1 MRRVVHGLKRRGSG
15 CRLPKSPK
23 TGIKEPQSR
32 SESRGVLRK
41 CSSSWL
47 LKSLDG
53 SVDILRIVQ
62 LDSPFAVHSNTL
74 FRSLGALRCSLLLAL
89 LITGAVVPAAKA
101 DFVSPYALGDFTLV
115 NSTPSDNGTA
125 VTPDGGRTVVL
136 TGPNDGSGLPGFTE
150 LTVLS
155 RGTGLFR
162 FDYVYT
168 SLDTP
173 NGDFAGYIL
182 NGRVVPLASA
192 SGQSGTVSV
201 AVRPGDRIGFRIDTV
216 DNIA

>member
-1 MRRVVHGLKRRGSG
+1 MLRV
-15 CRLPKSPK
+15 
-23 TGIKEPQSR
+23 
-32 SESRGVLRK
+32 
-41 CSSSWL
+41 
-47 LKSLDG
+47 
-53 SVDILRIVQ
+53 VQ
-62 LDSPFAVHSNTL
+62 LDSPFLVHSNT
-74 FRSLGALRCSLLLAL
+74 FFQSLGALRCSFLLAL
-89 LITGAVVPAAKA
+89 LLTCAFAPAAKA
-101 DFVSPYALGDFTLV
+101 DFVSPYSLRDFTLL

-155 RGTGLFR
+155 QGTGLFR

-173 NGDFAGYIL
+173 NADSAGYIL
-182 NGRVVPLASA
+182 NGRVFPLAAA

-201 AVRPGDRIGFRIDTV
+201 PVRPGDRIGFRIDTV
-216 DNIA
+216 DNIAEPGVLTISNFSAPSATPTTVPTISTAAALVLAVLLCCSGLLLLKRGALV